1 MDDYRLYKYYR
12 STGFGWKSLVYNYLL
27 TDRYFRTLFHFGPR
41 CGAITAITSFLVL
54 LVLTYTITVSIL
66 HKLVLINTFSPYKTS
81 IDERERPYR
90 IRALQQRYTRQVHLS
105 AARARKE
112 PRKKERTADTHIFN
126 SPVRSKEKT
135 GSNLALINPRHTWR
149 GRAAGALKSRL
160 NALNIGWL
168 IYDGFTH
175 KSWTI
180 FLLNTKKF
188 NELRHEAEKKLP
200 RKESVLQVRPAYNCI
215 NKHLQQADVFLD
227 KTKKVV

>member
-54 LVLTYTITVSIL
+54 LVLTYTIT
-66 HKLVLINTFSPYKTS
+66 
-81 IDERERPYR
+81 
-90 IRALQQRYTRQVHLS
+90 
-105 AARARKE
+105 
-112 PRKKERTADTHIFN
+112 
-126 SPVRSKEKT
+126 
-135 GSNLALINPRHTWR
+135 
-149 GRAAGALKSRL
+149 
-160 NALNIGWL
+160 
-168 IYDGFTH
+168 
-175 KSWTI
+175 SWTI

-227 KTKKVV
+227 KTKKVVRKEQLEVEIMNSRINSISELLNPGDQSPWQRSQSPKGYFRDINTPLKK